1 MNSAKKSRIFLF
13 FLAAAVMVFGFCI
26 NHLNERTRNDIK
38 AVDMGLAEEEQDI
51 CIALTFDDGPHPVWT
66 EKLLDGL
73 KERGICAT
81 FFVIGE
87 NAEKNPDLIRKMV
100 ENGNQV
106 GNHTY
111 SHVQLTDCRPD
122 TAINEINKTQEAVYK
137 AAEIY
142 PRYIRPPYGSW
153 NEFLQGETE
162 LKTVLWDVDPQDW
175 KVQNTDQIVSS
186 VMKQTKDGS
195 IILLHDIYET
205 SVESALKIADI
216 YLAAGYRFCTVE
228 EIGIE

>member
-1 MNSAKKSRIFLF
+1 MMRDDIT
-13 FLAAAVMVFGFCI
+13 AADAGVS
-26 NHLNERTRNDIK
+26 D
-38 AVDMGLAEEEQDI
+38 EEQDI
-51 CIALTFDDGPHPVWT
+51 CVALTFDDGPHPVWT

-87 NAEKNPDLIRKMV
+87 NAEKNPELIRKMV

-106 GNHTY
+106 GNHTF
-111 SHVQLTDCRPD
+111 SHVQLTSCRPD
-122 TAINEINKTQEAVYK
+122 TAIDEITRTQEAVYK
-137 AAEIY
+137 AANIY
-142 PRYIRPPYGSW
+142 PLYIRPPYGAW
-153 NEFLQGETE
+153 NAYLQNETE

-195 IILLHDIYET
+195 IILLHDIFET
-205 SVESALKIADI
+205 SVEAALEIADI
-216 YLAAGYRFCTVE
+216 YLEAGYRFCTVE